1 MVVFFG
7 FCEQVNKIRVPIP
20 IIGAFSKVAIH
31 SSCGFIVKN
40 ENSPFYGIKS
50 FDLPQHYLDQ
60 LIWFEGSGFLVYR
73 VKNLLSENAEIRILV
88 LYFEAGAGTVN
99 SPTDLSVYMN
109 GRK

>member
-1 MVVFFG
+1 MVAFLG
-7 FCEQVNKIRVPIP
+7 FCEQVNEIRVPIP
-20 IIGAFSKVAIH
+20 IGAFSKVAIH